1 MSNELDL
8 TKYGDD
14 DRKNWTCTCSTFDRY
29 KGNVAYIINDRSYC
43 VVFDRNLVSD
53 APLLL
58 AEVKRLRA
66 KLEAAAKQ
74 IEEMRNC
81 KNCDNSGEICWDD
94 GPGEYSC
101 SMCPSPCLCKG
112 CGDNLNNWQPKG
124 DER

>member
-14 DRKNWTCTCSTFDRY
+14 NRKDWTCTCSTFDRY

-43 VVFDRNLVSD
+43 VVFDRNLVND

-66 KLEAAAKQ
+66 EVEQLKELNISNVAVIQDVRRELYGQNLMVQGWHQNGALEPLDSWFEQ
-74 IEEMRNC
+74 
-81 KNCDNSGEICWDD
+81 
-94 GPGEYSC
+94 
-101 SMCPSPCLCKG
+101 
-112 CGDNLNNWQPKG
+112 NNWQPKG